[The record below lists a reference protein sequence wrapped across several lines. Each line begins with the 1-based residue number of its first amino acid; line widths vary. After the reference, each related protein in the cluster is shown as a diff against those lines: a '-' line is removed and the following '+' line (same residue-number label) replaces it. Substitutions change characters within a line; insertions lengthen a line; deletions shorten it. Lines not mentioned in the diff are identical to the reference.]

1 MGIIT
6 HPDQIVKARD
16 LEYGKVMFPRGAHQ
30 LVAYCYA
37 VEGVAAHTRSIHAR
51 IIDLADNGEVEPFD
65 DNGINLSGLTLLE
78 KRGECAGLR
87 RQIEQLC
94 DQHELCYVH
103 ARYGLATMKTTLDGL
118 KCFAGIAQQELANG
132 QRRAQRGLA
141 YIADVVQLTIRPN
154 HNPVGCTV
162 MSVSRKHQVVHSIV
176 SKDMSLIK
184 RVFIPIERCLLMKVE
199 KKFSDGVVLPLHSG
213 TD

>member
-6 HPDQIVKARD
+6 HPDQIQKARENED
-16 LEYGKVMFPRGAHQ
+16 SRVMFPRGAHQ
-30 LVAYCYA
+30 MVAYCYA
-37 VEGVAAHTRSIHAR
+37 VEGVTAHERSIHAR
-51 IIDLADNGEVEPFD
+51 MIDMAAGGDVEPFD
-65 DNGINLSGLTLLE
+65 EKGVNLSGLTLLE

-94 DQHELCYVH
+94 DHHELCYVR
-103 ARYGLATMKTTLDGL
+103 ARYGLATLKTTMDGL
-118 KCFAGIAQQELANG
+118 VCFAGIAQQELANG
-132 QRRAQRGLA
+132 QRRAQRSLG
-141 YIADVVQLTIRPN
+141 YVADLVQLTIRPN

-162 MSVSRKHQVVHSIV
+162 MSISRKHQKAHSII

-184 RVFIPIERCLLMKVE
+184 RVFIPIERGILTKVDR
-199 KKFSDGVVLPLHSG
+199 KFSDGVVLPLRSG

>member
-6 HPDQIVKARD
+6 HPDQIVKTRGN
-16 LEYGKVMFPRGAHQ
+16 ERGKVMFPRGAHQ
-30 LVAYCYA
+30 MVAYCYA
-37 VEGVAAHTRSIHAR
+37 VEGVTAHERSIHAR
-51 IIDLADNGEVEPFD
+51 MIDMAAGGDVEPFD
-65 DNGINLSGLTLLE
+65 EKGVNLSGLTLLE

-94 DQHELCYVH
+94 DHHELCYVR
-103 ARYGLATMKTTLDGL
+103 ARYGLAELKTTMEGL
-118 KCFAGIAQQELANG
+118 VCFAGIAQQELASG
-132 QRRAQRGLA
+132 KRRAQRGLG
-141 YIADVVQLTIRPN
+141 YVADLVQLTIRPN

-162 MSVSRKHQVVHSIV
+162 VTVSRKHQIGHSIV

-184 RVFIPIERCLLMKVE
+184 RVFIPIKRCILTKVE
-199 KKFSDGVVLPLHSG
+199 KKFSDGIVLPLHSG

>member
-6 HPDQIVKARD
+6 HPDQIVKAREK
-16 LEYGKVMFPRGAHQ
+16 EYGKVMFPRGAHQ

-37 VEGVAAHTRSIHAR
+37 VEGVAAHERSIHAR
-51 IIDLADNGEVEPFD
+51 MIDLADNGEVEPFD
-65 DNGINLSGLTLLE
+65 EKGVNLSGLTLTE

-94 DQHELCYVH
+94 DHHELCYVR
-103 ARYGLATMKTTLDGL
+103 ARYGLAELKTTMEGL
-118 KCFAGIAQQELANG
+118 ACFAEIAQQELANG
-132 QRRAQRGLA
+132 KRRAQRSLA

-162 MSVSRKHQVVHSIV
+162 MSVSRKHQVSQPTV
-176 SKDMSLIK
+176 SRDMSLIK
-184 RVFIPIERCLLMKVE
+184 RVFIPIERGILTKVD
-199 KKFSDGVVLPLHSG
+199 KKFSDGVVLPLHN
-213 TD
+213 